1 MIDVLKALK
10 NEFKSL
16 KIPYSYDEW
25 GKDVELPYFVG
36 DLIEVPTFNE
46 DGKREFTF
54 TLTGD
59 DVDTYT
65 NLYNITE
72 ILRREYKQSKT
83 IMLDNGLIK
92 IIYNKTINVPIDNE
106 RIKRTETEFTIYL
119 WESE

>member
-1 MIDVLKALK
+1 MMGVLKTLK
-10 NEFKSL
+10 NEFKRL
-16 KIPYSYDEW
+16 GIPYSYDEW

-65 NLYNITE
+65 NLYKVTE
-72 ILRREYKQSKT
+72 ILKKEYKQSKT

>member
-1 MIDVLKALK
+1 MIGVLKTLK
-10 NEFKSL
+10 NEFKRL
-16 KIPYSYDEW
+16 GIPYSYDEW

-65 NLYNITE
+65 NLYKVTE
-72 ILRREYKQSKT
+72 ILKKEYKQSKT

-106 RIKRTETEFTIYL
+106 RIKRVETEFTIYL